1 MDIQTFCAYM
11 KDEMTAW
18 KAKTSDLIRK
28 VEKMPPDS
36 DGSRAVAIN
45 EMEAILDKIEQTIR
59 KLERECPV
67 HWESEKAELDQ
78 MICDIRERWSEASEM
93 SPDDFDG

>member
-1 MDIQTFCAYM
+1 MDIETFCTYM

-18 KAKTSDLIRK
+18 KAKTYDLIRK

-36 DGSRAVAIN
+36 DGNRAVSIDEMGAI
-45 EMEAILDKIEQTIR
+45 IDKIEQTIG
-59 KLERECPV
+59 KLEKECPV
-67 HWESEKAELDQ
+67 NWDAEKVELDQ

-93 SPDDFDG
+93 SPDDFD